1 MTTLLI
7 ILGIIGGIIV
17 LSFISHLVKLQSR
30 KSEFKDWK
38 VGDLLIL
45 KSTSD
50 EFYEIKKEGKSMVR
64 VLGWTQY
71 NLYLEIDGSTRQ
83 CSWDCFKD
91 NKSAVWR
98 RNYENCKST
107 MGVEPGFEPSVTD
120 SSSTSFSGQKIDGK
134 PIETMSETECQVY
147 LKKAIEEE
155 DYRTAEL
162 IRKRLENFR

>member
-7 ILGIIGGIIV
+7 ISGIIGGIIV
-17 LSFISHLVKLQSR
+17 LSLISHLVKLQSR
-30 KSEFKDWK
+30 KSEFKDWE

-45 KSTSD
+45 KSSSD
-50 EFYEIKKEGKSMVR
+50 EYYEIKKTGKSMAR
-64 VLGWTQY
+64 VLGWTEY
-71 NLYLEIDGSTRQ
+71 NLYLEIDDSTRQ

-98 RNYENCKST
+98 RNYQNCKSV
-107 MGVEPGFEPSVTD
+107 MGIEPGFKPNLTN
-120 SSSTSFSGQKIDGK
+120 SSSFSGEKIDGK
-134 PIETMSETECQVY
+134 PIETMNETECQVY

-155 DYRTAEL
+155 NYKTAEL